1 MLRFDEKVIVVTGGS
16 LGIGEAAARL
26 FAAQGGKV
34 VVASRNAAPGEAVCA
49 AIAKAGGTAM
59 HVPADVA
66 DEKSVSILFEKAL
79 GRFGRIDV
87 LVNNAG
93 IHMTG
98 DTAATG
104 LADWD
109 RIMATNVTSA
119 FLCTKYAVP
128 ALAETRG
135 AIVNVSSEAG
145 LVGIAN
151 QVAYNVSKAAMI
163 ELTKSC
169 AVDFAPR
176 GIRVNCVC
184 PGTTATPL
192 VEELVARSPDPAAA
206 RRQWESI
213 RPMNRLGTTAEVA
226 SAILYLASEEAG
238 YATGAVLAVD
248 GGYTAQ

>member
-1 MLRFDEKVIVVTGGS
+1 MLRFDDKVIVVTGGS
-16 LGIGEAAARL
+16 LGIGEATARL
-26 FAAQGGKV
+26 FAAQGGRV
-34 VVASRNAAPGEAVCA
+34 VVASRNAAPGEAVCT
-49 AIAKAGGTAM
+49 AIAKAGGTAI
-59 HVPADVA
+59 HIPTDVA
-66 DEKSVSILFEKAL
+66 DEKSVAVLFEKTID
-79 GRFGRIDV
+79 RFDRVDV

-98 DTAATG
+98 DATATS
-104 LADWD
+104 LTDWE
-109 RIMATNVTSA
+109 RIMTTNVTSA
-119 FLCTKYAVP
+119 FLCTRYAAEP
-128 ALAETRG
+128 LARTRG

-192 VEELVARSPDPAAA
+192 VEDLVARAPDPAAA

-213 RPMNRLGTTAEVA
+213 RPMNRLGTTSKIA
-226 SAILYLASEEAG
+226 SAIL
-238 YATGAVLAVD
+238 
-248 GGYTAQ
+248 